1 MKEQAKPKD
10 ALTRILDS
18 AETLFAKQG
27 YNGTSTRQIAAMAGI
42 SIQTLHY
49 HCGSKSELY
58 NHILE
63 RSIMPVTAMIN
74 RHIQKMLKLD
84 LGDEAT
90 LNQSINELI
99 DELFETLHQNPNFP
113 LLFFRQWLEQD
124 LALRRVEW
132 EQLAPRLRQW
142 VMQVEAIVDQDR
154 RQGIDLPLTF
164 VSLSML
170 YWGLFTNQQFISAL
184 LNMDGESQGYME
196 RLKSHAKEL
205 TSRCLR
211 RGTELGVVED
221 RRQGPKA
228 KPRPKGKAG

>member
-1 MKEQAKPKD
+1 MEKQAKPKD

-18 AETLFAKQG
+18 AETLFAQQG
-27 YNGTSTRQIAAMAGI
+27 YDGASTREIAAMAGV

-58 NHILE
+58 NRILE

-84 LGDEAT
+84 LDEEAG
-90 LNQSINELI
+90 LNDSINELI

-124 LALRRVEW
+124 PALRRVEW
-132 EQLAPRLRQW
+132 EQLTPRLRQW

-154 RQGIDLPLTF
+154 RRGIDLPLTF
-164 VSLSML
+164 VSLSLL
-170 YWGLFTNQQFISAL
+170 YWGLFTNQKFISAL
-184 LNMDGESQGYME
+184 LDQNLETSEYRE
-196 RLKSHAKEL
+196 RLKRHAKEFTARL
-205 TSRCLR
+205 LLQRRAEAAPPSSRR
-211 RGTELGVVED
+211 KRKKVE
-221 RRQGPKA
+221 
-228 KPRPKGKAG
+228 

>member
-1 MKEQAKPKD
+1 MEEQAKSKN

-18 AETLFAKQG
+18 AETLFAQQG
-27 YNGTSTRQIAAMAGI
+27 YDGASTREIAAMAGI

-58 NHILE
+58 NRILE

-84 LGDEAT
+84 LDDEAA
-90 LNQSINELI
+90 LNDAINELI

-124 LALRRVEW
+124 PALRRVEW

-142 VMQVEAIVDQDR
+142 VMQVETIVDQDR

-164 VSLSML
+164 VSVSLL
-170 YWGLFTNQQFISAL
+170 YWGLFTNQKFISAL
-184 LNMDGESQGYME
+184 LDQDLEKSEYQK
-196 RLKSHAKEL
+196 RLKRHAKEL
-205 TSRCLR
+205 TARLLLQR
-211 RGTELGVVED
+211 RGE
-221 RRQGPKA
+221 
-228 KPRPKGKAG
+228 AGLESTQRKRKKV

>member
-1 MKEQAKPKD
+1 MPEPAKLKDSRERIIDQAE
-10 ALTRILDS
+10 A
-18 AETLFAKQG
+18 LFAKQG
-27 YNGTSTRQIAAMAGI
+27 YDGTSTRQIAARAGI

-58 NHILE
+58 NLILE

-90 LNQSINELI
+90 LDNSINELI
-99 DELFETLHQNPNFP
+99 DELFETLRQNPNFP

-124 LALRRVEW
+124 PALRRVEW

-142 VMQVEAIVDQDR
+142 AMQVEAIVAKER
-154 RQGIDLPLTF
+154 RRGIDLPLTF

-170 YWGLFTNQQFISAL
+170 YWGLFTNKQFISAL
-184 LNMDGESQGYME
+184 LNLDGDSQEYME
-196 RLKSHAKEL
+196 RLKRHTKEL
-205 TSRCLR
+205 TSRLLR
-211 RGTELGVVED
+211 QGTEPGVA
-221 RRQGPKA
+221 QGGRKRPKA
-228 KPRPKGKAG
+228 KTGARGKAG